1 MNMADLT
8 RKGSHE
14 FWSNFMDP
22 KVYRAIVFMESAEHW
37 TLDKDPLVDEV
48 ITNLGKKLGQL
59 ENVEIDDHASVVKLI
74 AYIKTSRNLRFLQAL
89 DHVMP
94 GTASKVIG
102 YAEENQLKDKF
113 CRVFIDR
120 NILFERFRILSRVF
134 QEDRIENIKKAL
146 ESG

>member
-1 MNMADLT
+1 MADLT

-14 FWSNFMDP
+14 FWSKFMDP
-22 KVYRAIVFMESAEHW
+22 KVYRAIVFMEAVEHW
-37 TLDKDPLVDEV
+37 TLDTDPEVDEY
-48 ITNLGKKLGQL
+48 IDRLGKKMAIL
-59 ENVEIDDHASVVKLI
+59 ENVEIDDYENIVKLI

-102 YAEENQLKDKF
+102 YAEENQLKDDF
-113 CRVFIDR
+113 SRVFINR

-146 ESG
+146 ESGG